1 MAEEMNPGSSVDATR
16 TTCILPADLH
26 LVSKK
31 RRDLSKAEMTNLID
45 VLFRAKQALL
55 GPACHP
61 VTPAEMKRFLND
73 VFTRWDSTRAHQ
85 LPDAN
90 SITTG
95 LKDKT
100 IAIGTLNTD
109 LPTEADIRREGERRG
124 MSAKTISSRAFKR
137 VRKTWAVRTENVHR
151 RAGAQVLM
159 RASLKKDSEVS
170 NP

>member
-1 MAEEMNPGSSVDATR
+1 MNPGSSVDAIR
-16 TTCILPADLH
+16 TTCILPADIH
-26 LVSKK
+26 QVSKK
-31 RRDLSKAEMTNLID
+31 CRDLSKTEITNLID

-55 GPACHP
+55 GPACP
-61 VTPAEMKRFLND
+61 LVTPAEMKRFLND

-95 LKDKT
+95 MKDRT
-100 IAIGTLNTD
+100 IAVGTLNKD
-109 LPTEADIRREGERRG
+109 LPTEAEMKQEGERRG
-124 MSAKTISSRAFKR
+124 LSAKTTSNRAFKR
-137 VRKTWAVRTENVHR
+137 VLKTWTVRTANVHR
-151 RAGAQVLM
+151 RAGAQVMM